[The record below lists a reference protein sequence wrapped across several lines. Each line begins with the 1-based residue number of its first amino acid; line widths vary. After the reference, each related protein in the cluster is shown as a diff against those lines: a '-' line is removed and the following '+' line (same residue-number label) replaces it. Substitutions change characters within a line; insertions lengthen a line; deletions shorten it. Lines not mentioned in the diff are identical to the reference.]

1 MQKYTEAV
9 AAWLVKCQVIEEQEK
24 ELYCY
29 AMESYILFWSPV
41 IIALLSGI
49 IMGRV
54 KESIFVIIPF
64 MIIRKY
70 SGGYHTKHLSVCL
83 ICSLLLLLLCILIAC
98 SIPANTILMFITLI
112 ACLNLIIFS
121 PIDHENRILGSK
133 EKIVYKKVIGIFT
146 SVAYMTVWI
155 LRSIGFERETV
166 CICVG
171 ILLTAGLQVP
181 CILKRIIKRMTK

>member
-9 AAWLVKCQVIEEQEK
+9 VAWLVKCQVIEEQEK

-41 IIALLSGI
+41 IFVLLLGI
-49 IMGRV
+49 IMGKV

-70 SGGYHTKHLSVCL
+70 SGGYHAKHLSVCL

-121 PIDHENRILGSK
+121 PIDHENRILDSK
-133 EKIVYKKVIGIFT
+133 EKIAYKKVIGIFT
-146 SVAYMTVWI
+146 SVAYMAVWI

-171 ILLTAGLQVP
+171 ILLTA
-181 CILKRIIKRMTK
+181 

>member
-1 MQKYTEAV
+1 MQKYTETV

-29 AMESYILFWSPV
+29 AMESYILFWSPM
-41 IIALLSGI
+41 IIALLLGI
-49 IMGRV
+49 IMGKV

-70 SGGYHTKHLSVCL
+70 SGGYHAKHLSVCL

-121 PIDHENRILGSK
+121 PIDHENRILGLK

-146 SVAYMTVWI
+146 SVAYMAVWI

-166 CICVG
+166 CICAGV
-171 ILLTAGLQVP
+171 LLTAGLQVP
-181 CILKRIIKRMTK
+181 CILKRIIKE

>member
-1 MQKYTEAV
+1 MQKYTETV
-9 AAWLVKCQVIEEQEK
+9 AAWLIKCQVIEEQEK

-29 AMESYILFWSPV
+29 AMESYILFWSPM
-41 IIALLSGI
+41 IIALLLGI
-49 IMGRV
+49 IMGKV

-70 SGGYHTKHLSVCL
+70 SGGYHAKHLSVCL

-121 PIDHENRILGSK
+121 PIDHENRILDSK
-133 EKIVYKKVIGIFT
+133 EKIAYKKVIGIFT
-146 SVAYMTVWI
+146 SVAYMAVWI

-171 ILLTAGLQVP
+171 ILLTAGLQAP
-181 CILKRIIKRMTK
+181 CILKRIIKE